1 MKIISILSSLRNV
14 IIKMLAKTLLRN
26 INGVCQNDP
35 DYITLLNQ
43 SLTDELF
50 TKKR

>member
-1 MKIISILSSLRNV
+1 
-14 IIKMLAKTLLRN
+14 MLAKTLLRN

-50 TKKR
+50 TKKDNANSWKKSG